1 MMTLAKGLTSG
12 YVPMSAVMIGD
23 RVASR
28 LIDDGGEFYHGFT
41 YSGHPVAAAVALAN
55 LDLIARDGLVEKIR
69 DDTGP
74 YLAAALEPLAAHPLV
89 GEVRSFGLLAA
100 IELVKDKAGPVLFDP
115 VGEIGV
121 ICRDHAINQGL
132 MVRAVRDAMI
142 MSPALSFE
150 RSDIDH
156 MVTILLSA
164 LDRTLEDITQR

>member
-1 MMTLAKGLTSG
+1 M
-12 YVPMSAVMIGD
+12 
-23 RVASR
+23 
-28 LIDDGGEFYHGFT
+28 
-41 YSGHPVAAAVALAN
+41 AN

-115 VGEIGV
+115 VGEMGV
-121 ICRDHAINQGL
+121 ICREHAINQGL

-142 MSPALSFE
+142 MSPPLSFE
-150 RSDIDH
+150 RCDIDH
-156 MVTILLSA
+156 MVTLLATA
-164 LDRTLEDITQR
+164 LDRTLEDIRQR

>member
-1 MMTLAKGLTSG
+1 M
-12 YVPMSAVMIGD
+12 
-23 RVASR
+23 
-28 LIDDGGEFYHGFT
+28 
-41 YSGHPVAAAVALAN
+41 AN
-55 LDLIARDGLVEKIR
+55 LDLIARDGLVEKTR

-74 YLAAALEPLAAHPLV
+74 YLAAALESLVAHPLV

-121 ICRDHAINQGL
+121 ICRDYAINKGL

-142 MSPALSFE
+142 MSPPLSFE

-156 MVTILLSA
+156 MVTILATA
-164 LDRTLEDITQR
+164 LDRTYEDTTQRCEKRQSVCVK

>member
-1 MMTLAKGLTSG
+1 
-12 YVPMSAVMIGD
+12 
-23 RVASR
+23 
-28 LIDDGGEFYHGFT
+28 
-41 YSGHPVAAAVALAN
+41 
-55 LDLIARDGLVEKIR
+55 
-69 DDTGP
+69 
-74 YLAAALEPLAAHPLV
+74 
-89 GEVRSFGLLAA
+89 
-100 IELVKDKAGPVLFDP
+100 
-115 VGEIGV
+115 V

>member
-1 MMTLAKGLTSG
+1 MEG
-12 YVPMSAVMIGD
+12 
-23 RVASR
+23 
-28 LIDDGGEFYHGFT
+28 
-41 YSGHPVAAAVALAN
+41 
-55 LDLIARDGLVEKIR
+55 
-69 DDTGP
+69 
-74 YLAAALEPLAAHPLV
+74 
-89 GEVRSFGLLAA
+89 SFGLLAA